1 MKELVTLMRTRRTRE
16 PWERNLV
23 VIWIAQFIAMIGMSA
38 CIPFLPLYVRELGV
52 AAEHAAMWSG
62 IIAAAPFVLSSL
74 LTPVWGALGDRYGQK
89 TMVMRAILG
98 LGIAMTL
105 MGFAPNIWWLLGLR
119 IFQGAASGFIAAS
132 NAFVSTQTPIEKTGV
147 ALGTLQTSMSAGN
160 IIGPLIGGVISD
172 AIGFRDVFFFVGIMC
187 LSSLY
192 IIWKHLTEQKQAER
206 RAATRVRGNIAL
218 VLQSPQLRVLLV
230 MILLSQ
236 IALVLPSPIF
246 PYYLEELGAPRALL
260 STLSGVVVSMVGVT
274 TIISAPWWGKR
285 GDYRGFGP
293 TILVAGSII
302 CAGMLIQS
310 IIPSYGW
317 LIPLRAC
324 IGLASGAMLPMMYSE
339 LTKNAPTGS
348 TGGIMGLASSAA
360 LIGNLLGPLA
370 CSMIASS
377 NELEWIFV
385 TSSAI
390 MASVIWSSR
399 AVTWS
404 QPRTQPHTQ
413 PHT

>member
-1 MKELVTLMRTRRTRE
+1 MKDLVALMRTRRERE

-23 VIWIAQFIAMIGMSA
+23 VLWVAQLIAMIGMSA
-38 CIPFLPLYVRELGV
+38 CIPFLPLFVRDLGV
-52 AAEHAAMWSG
+52 PAHEAAMWSG
-62 IIAAAPFVLSSL
+62 IIAAAPFVFSSL

-132 NAFVSTQTPIEKTGV
+132 NAFVSTQTPLEKTGV
-147 ALGTLQTSMSAGN
+147 ALGTIQTSISAGN

-172 AIGFRDVFFFVGIMC
+172 VIGFRSVFFFVGAMC

-192 IIWKHLTEQKQAER
+192 IIWKHLTEQQRSEQR
-206 RAATRVRGNIAL
+206 TTTRVRGNIAL
-218 VLQSPQLRVLLV
+218 VMQSQQLRVLLV

-246 PYYLEELGAPRALL
+246 PYYLEELGAPRTLL
-260 STLSGVVVSMVGVT
+260 STLSGVVVSIVGLT

-285 GDYRGFGP
+285 GDRLGFRS
-293 TILVAGSII
+293 TLFAAGSII
-302 CAGMLIQS
+302 CGGMLVQS
-310 IIPSYGW
+310 IVPSYGW

-339 LTKNAPTGS
+339 LTRNAPAGS
-348 TGGIMGLASSAA
+348 TGGIMGLASSSA
-360 LIGNLLGPLA
+360 LIGNLVGPLA

-377 NELEWIFV
+377 IELEWIFV
-385 TSSAI
+385 TSSLV
-390 MASVIWSSR
+390 MASVVWSSR
-399 AVTWS
+399 TVAWS
-404 QPRTQPHTQ
+404 QPSSNRHT
-413 PHT
+413 

>member
-1 MKELVTLMRTRRTRE
+1 MKDLVALMRTRRERE

-23 VIWIAQFIAMIGMSA
+23 VLWVAQLIAMIGMSA
-38 CIPFLPLYVRELGV
+38 CIPFLPLFVRDLGV
-52 AAEHAAMWSG
+52 PAHEAAMWSG
-62 IIAAAPFVLSSL
+62 IITAAPFVFSSL

-132 NAFVSTQTPIEKTGV
+132 NAFVSTQTPLEKTGV
-147 ALGTLQTSMSAGN
+147 ALGTIQTSISAGN

-172 AIGFRDVFFFVGIMC
+172 MIGFRSVFFFVGAMC

-192 IIWKHLTEQKQAER
+192 IIWKHLTEQQRSEQR
-206 RAATRVRGNIAL
+206 TTTRVRGNIAL
-218 VLQSPQLRVLLV
+218 VMQSQQLRVLLV

-246 PYYLEELGAPRALL
+246 PYYLEELGAPRTLL
-260 STLSGVVVSMVGVT
+260 STLSGVVVSIVGLT

-285 GDYRGFGP
+285 GDRQGFRS
-293 TILVAGSII
+293 TLFAAGSII
-302 CAGMLIQS
+302 CGGMLLQS
-310 IIPSYGW
+310 IVPSYGW

-339 LTKNAPTGS
+339 LTRNAPAGS
-348 TGGIMGLASSAA
+348 TGGIMGLASSSA
-360 LIGNLLGPLA
+360 LIGNLVGPLA

-377 NELEWIFV
+377 IELEWIFV
-385 TSSAI
+385 TSSLV
-390 MASVIWSSR
+390 MASVVWSSST
-399 AVTWS
+399 VTWS
-404 QPRTQPHTQ
+404 RPNSHRHT
-413 PHT
+413 